1 VSDNPE
7 DFGPLTKEQHDE
19 YLRHPLKGQSVFDCE
34 EDIKYYQG
42 ILEKT
47 TEGDPVFKRFTMQ
60 KEATERYLH
69 LHRRYDIYGVSD
81 VISLTK
87 DFVGNQR

>member
-1 VSDNPE
+1 MSDNPE
-7 DFGPLTKEQHDE
+7 DFGPLTNAQHEE

-34 EDIKYYQG
+34 EDIKYYAG

-47 TEGDPVFKRFTMQ
+47 SEGDPVYRRFTMQ

-69 LHRRYDIYGVSD
+69 LHRRYDTYGVCD
-81 VISLTK
+81 VVELTK
-87 DFVGNQR
+87 TFVDDQR